1 MTTINIYVYDLYMYK
16 KKGNNMKQSKV
27 KFVWNNNYNMNC
39 DIDELNRLGFI
50 NSTYNNDLAP
60 SYMNKKENIQ
70 VFFLDL
76 EDPSV
81 KNEKIDYKFSIM
93 KLDEHGEYS
102 KTIGTTNSFNEMVEL
117 VKKHQ

>member
-1 MTTINIYVYDLYMYK
+1 
-16 KKGNNMKQSKV
+16 MKQSKV

-39 DIDELNRLGFI
+39 DIDELNKLGFI

-102 KTIGTTNSFNEMVEL
+102 KTIGTTNSFDEMVEM
-117 VKKHQ
+117 VKTNQ